1 VAQVDSRTRGDV
13 DHLLGR
19 ALAAWE
25 KLPDVEREIDD
36 WDLTDQIVFVEEWPL
51 EEMRLQRLAEYAEAG
66 QLDGAQ
72 HAEYARLL
80 AIVVRNRPIITRL
93 IRA

>member
-1 VAQVDSRTRGDV
+1 MRDVASDDI
-13 DHLLGR
+13 DYLLKR

-25 KLPDVEREIDD
+25 KLPDVEREIDA

-51 EEMRLQRLAEYAEAG
+51 EEMRLQRLAKYAQAD

-72 HAEYARLL
+72 QAEYARLL
-80 AIVVRNRPIITRL
+80 AIVARNRPIITRL